1 MWLVLDI
8 GNSAVKGGFFEGD
21 QLKHPCRISWPGK
34 DAPASLE
41 TAIEEHLRGRSVTR
55 AGIASVVPEATP
67 RVQALLVHLAKVEA
81 EMVHHQMRLP
91 FTLAYQT
98 PHTLGADRLA
108 AATAAWTRYG
118 QDESRAVVALD
129 AGTAVTSDVVDLGG
143 RGDVVDVA
151 DGFARNYL
159 LPQKYAIKA
168 NDGALEAA
176 ESIRETRLAAER
188 KAKNL
193 AEAIA
198 TQLVGSRVVLA
209 AQAGDEGQLYGSVSV
224 ADVVEGI
231 RRFTG
236 IELDKSQVEMD
247 ESIKAIGLHEIQIK
261 VHTEV
266 EFPLTLDIIPA

>member
-1 MWLVLDI
+1 MKLILI
-8 GNSAVKGGFFEGD
+8 
-21 QLKHPCRISWPGK
+21 
-34 DAPASLE
+34 
-41 TAIEEHLRGRSVTR
+41 
-55 AGIASVVPEATP
+55 
-67 RVQALLVHLAKVEA
+67 
-81 EMVHHQMRLP
+81 
-91 FTLAYQT
+91 
-98 PHTLGADRLA
+98 
-108 AATAAWTRYG
+108 
-118 QDESRAVVALD
+118 
-129 AGTAVTSDVVDLGG
+129 SDVVDLGK

-159 LPQKYAIKA
+159 LPRKHAIKA
-168 NDGALEAA
+168 NPGALEAA

-188 KAKNL
+188 KAKSL

-209 AQAGDEGQLYGSVSV
+209 ASAGDEGQLYGSVAV

-236 IELDKSQVEMD
+236 IELDKSQVEME